1 MVQSKAKTV
10 TEYLKESDAPRRV
23 ALTKFRKLARE
34 SPPGCDEVMDYGM
47 AVYKSGGEMVTA
59 FANQKGYIAFYAG
72 QAAIAAHKK
81 DLAAIDC
88 GKGCIRYKNIAK
100 IDFAVVSSLFKT
112 IAANKLSV

>member
-1 MVQSKAKTV
+1 MVQSKSVTV
-10 TEYLKESDAPRRV
+10 TEYLKEADAARRP

-34 SPPGCDEVMDYGM
+34 NLPGCDEVMDYGM

-81 DLAAIDC
+81 ALAGIDC
-88 GKGCIRYKNIAK
+88 GKGCIRYKK
-100 IDFAVVSSLFKT
+100 IDQIDFDVVASLFKA
-112 IAANKLSV
+112 IAANKL